1 MLKTIEEQLADLQ
14 AMSDDDIDLSD
25 IPECSQLQWNKAIM
39 GKFSRAHQTPVTIDD
54 DLIEW
59 FISKHENINDI
70 LRQYVLQASKT

>member
-25 IPECSQLQWNKAIM
+25 IPECSQLQWDKATI
-39 GKFSRAHQTPVTIDD
+39 GKYFRVHQTPVTIDD

-59 FISKHENINDI
+59 FMNKHENINDI
-70 LRQYVLQASKT
+70 LRQYVLQHQ